1 MTLDSIKPR
10 FTDLYINGQ
19 WTPAGSGK
27 RMTDISPVNAEPF
40 CEVAEG
46 DAGDIDRAVQAA
58 TAALEGDWA
67 KMTGGQRAKIL
78 WKMADELE
86 ARTDHIAALETA
98 DNGKP
103 IFESKIDI
111 RMTVD
116 IYRYFAGWAD
126 KITGQTIP
134 VNWPAFVYTRREPV
148 GVVGAIVPWNFP
160 INLASYKVAP
170 ALACGCTVVLK
181 PAEQTPL
188 TALELAD
195 MGEKAGLPPGV
206 LNVVPGYGPTAGR
219 ALVDHP
225 GVHKISFTGSTDVG
239 REIGQRA
246 AATFKRVTLEL
257 GGKSPNVVFEDADLE
272 AAIRGALNGIFY
284 GKGEVCAAG
293 SRLLVHR
300 SLHDAM
306 IEGMA
311 GKAARFAPGDPF
323 NPKTRMGAI
332 VSEAQLNRVL
342 KYIESAKTQK
352 AELVTGGKRAP
363 GLPGYYVE
371 PTIFDKVTPDMT
383 IAQEEIFGPVLSVLT
398 FDDEDEAAHIANQT
412 NFGLA
417 AAIWTRDIGK
427 AHRFASR
434 VKAGTV
440 WINTINLYDAA
451 APFGG
456 FKHSGHG
463 RDLGQSAIEQF
474 TEVKTVW
481 VG

>member
-1 MTLDSIKPR
+1 MTLDQIKPR

-19 WTPAGSGK
+19 WTPAASGK
-27 RMTDISPVNAEPF
+27 RMTDVSPVNAQPF
-40 CEVAEG
+40 CDVAEG
-46 DAGDIDRAVQAA
+46 DAADIDKAVAA
-58 TAALEGDWA
+58 ANAALQGDWG
-67 KMTGGQRAKIL
+67 KMTGAKRAKIL
-78 WKMADELE
+78 WRMADELE
-86 ARTDHIAALETA
+86 SRADHIAALETA

-103 IFESKIDI
+103 IFESKIDVAQ
-111 RMTVD
+111 TAGVF
-116 IYRYFAGWAD
+116 RYFAGWAD

-134 VNWPAFVYTRREPV
+134 VDWDAFVYTLREPV
-148 GVVGAIVPWNFP
+148 GVVGAIIPWNFP
-160 INLASYKVAP
+160 LNLASWKVAP
-170 ALACGCTVVLK
+170 ALACGCTIVLK

-206 LNVVPGYGPTAGR
+206 LNVVPGFGPTAGR

-225 GVHKISFTGSTDVG
+225 GVNKISFTGSTEIG

-257 GGKSPNVVFEDADLE
+257 GGKSPNVVFADADLDS
-272 AAIRGALNGIFY
+272 AVRGALNGIFY

-300 SLHDAM
+300 SVHDALL
-306 IEGMA
+306 EGIIAKA
-311 GKAARFAPGDPF
+311 GRFAPGDPF

-332 VSEAQLNRVL
+332 VSETQLNRVL
-342 KYIESAKTQK
+342 KYIETGRKEN
-352 AELVTGGKRAP
+352 AEVVAGGKRVDTM
-363 GLPGYYVE
+363 PGYYVE
-371 PTIFDKVTPDMT
+371 PTIFDKVKNDMT
-383 IAQEEIFGPVLSVLT
+383 IAREEIFGPVLSILT
-398 FDDEDEAAHIANQT
+398 FDDDDEAAHIANQT

-417 AAIWTRDIGK
+417 AALWTRDITR
-427 AHRFASR
+427 AHRFAAR

-440 WINTINLYDAA
+440 WINTINLYDPA

-456 FKHSGHG
+456 FKHSGFG
-463 RDLGQSAIEQF
+463 RDLGEAAVGQF